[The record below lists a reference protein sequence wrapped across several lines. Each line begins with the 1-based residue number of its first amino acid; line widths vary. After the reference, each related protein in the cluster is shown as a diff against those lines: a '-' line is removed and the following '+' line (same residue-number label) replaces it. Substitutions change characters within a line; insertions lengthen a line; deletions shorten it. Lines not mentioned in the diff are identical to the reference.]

1 MKKKIEED
9 MNSFLPANQNS
20 VVENIRKKVDG
31 SKFRDSNQE
40 IIVSNLFNEE
50 KRDKLLDVSL
60 LKGICLSHVIQT
72 HPVHRDAYR
81 LSIQEGA

>member
-60 LKGICLSHVIQT
+60 LKGTTLCGDLT
-72 HPVHRDAYR
+72 N
-81 LSIQEGA
+81 